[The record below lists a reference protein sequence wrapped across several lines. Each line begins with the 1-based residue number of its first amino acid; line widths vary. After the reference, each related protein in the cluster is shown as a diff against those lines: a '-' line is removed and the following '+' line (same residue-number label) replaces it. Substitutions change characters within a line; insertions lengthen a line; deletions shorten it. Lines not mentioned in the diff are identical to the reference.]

1 MSLRKIVWLVVLV
14 VLFNSCRSDYTE
26 NKTILKAEELLDA
39 SPDSACS
46 LLISIKH
53 PEQLPKAD
61 YAAWCLQYTYAQD
74 RLHKEIKSDSL
85 IQIAINYY
93 SSGNLAKYS
102 GTA

>member
-1 MSLRKIVWLVVLV
+1 MNLIKIGWLVVLV
-14 VLFNSCRSDYTE
+14 ALFNSCRSDYTE
-26 NKTILKAEELLDA
+26 NKTILKAEELLET
-39 SPDSACS
+39 SPNSAYS

-53 PEQLPKAD
+53 PEKLSKAD
-61 YAAWCLQYTYAQD
+61 YAAWCLQYTYALD
-74 RLHKEIKSDSL
+74 RLHQEILSDSL